1 MLENGLF
8 IIEFKKGEV
17 FSMSTYTFPKAGL
30 GNVGS
35 YQASAIP
42 FLTSSLAVPGS
53 ASAPL
58 VVEFPTVTRFVTVKN
73 DGAEEL
79 RFGFSAAGVAGTN
92 YYTVATGSEFQ
103 AEWKVTRIYLLSNT
117 ATATSASLAAGLTGI
132 EKTALTTNW
141 SGSLGV
147 G

>member
-1 MLENGLF
+1 
-8 IIEFKKGEV
+8 
-17 FSMSTYTFPKAGL
+17 MSTYSYPKAGL

-35 YQASAIP
+35 YQASAVP

-53 ASAPL
+53 ASAPI
-58 VVEFPTVTRFVTVKN
+58 VVEFPNVTRFVVVKN
-73 DGAEEL
+73 TGAEEL
-79 RFGFSAAGVAGTN
+79 RFGFSEAGTSGTN

-103 AEWKVTRIYLLSNT
+103 AEWKVTRVYLLSNT
-117 ATATSASLAAGLTGI
+117 ATATSASVAAGLTGI
-132 EKTALTTNW
+132 EAVALKNNW